1 MSGWE
6 LAIVLAVA
14 SAPAML
20 AIGAIAWFC
29 ARANR
34 RVHDLCRD
42 LLKANLA
49 TSDRPAPPQLAA
61 AMEITDRVERE
72 QERYPVPTQRR
83 VPAGA
88 S

>member
-6 LAIVLAVA
+6 LAIILGVA
-14 SAPAML
+14 SAPSML
-20 AIGAIAWFC
+20 AIAAMAWFC

-34 RVHDLCRD
+34 RVHDLNRD
-42 LLKANLA
+42 LLKVNLVYHE
-49 TSDRPAPPQLAA
+49 RPASTQLAA
-61 AMEITDRVERE
+61 AMETTDRVERE
-72 QERYPVPTQRR
+72 QERHPIPTQRR

>member
-14 SAPAML
+14 AAPSML
-20 AIGAIAWFC
+20 AVAAVAWFC

-61 AMEITDRVERE
+61 AMEVTDRVERE
-72 QERYPVPTQRR
+72 HERHPLPTQRR